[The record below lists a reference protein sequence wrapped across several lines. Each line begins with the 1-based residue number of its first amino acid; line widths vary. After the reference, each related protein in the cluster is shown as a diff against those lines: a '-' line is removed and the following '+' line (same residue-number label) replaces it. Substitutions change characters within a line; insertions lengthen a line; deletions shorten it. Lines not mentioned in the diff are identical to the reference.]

1 MGFYGPHVLVN
12 DGKRHGVEVLPP
24 DINRSGANCSVEESC
39 ATAGGSYE
47 RTM

>member
-24 DINRSGANCSVEESC
+24 DINLSGAGCSVEES
-39 ATAGGSYE
+39 
-47 RTM
+47 